1 MAAAGDSAKA
11 DQIAFHIYTKLFHL
25 LHAARASDQGPPT
38 GKTDKWFNL
47 ETPLPSPAYTPVAE
61 LDAYPASTSSTST
74 SSEEEGDPAVLPPT
88 IYKNAIPLF
97 RALYALLRILPAWR
111 VVRRLSKGVAR
122 RAGVGATAISFG
134 AGAGMGAA
142 GMGMGTGEAGAGGK
156 RGMRVVVRVRPEGEG
171 EGDGGGVGV
180 GGTTTGP
187 GTSGFGTG
195 QEPAPTLAL
204 GASPAP
210 AARAPPLP
218 TDTHVFEG
226 VRVVGGKGSPH

>member
-111 VVRRLSKGVAR
+111 VVRRLGKAVGR
-122 RAGVGATAISFG
+122 RAGVGATTISFG
-134 AGAGMGAA
+134 AAGTGMGAGA
-142 GMGMGTGEAGAGGK
+142 AGMGTGEAGAGGK
-156 RGMRVVVRVRPEGEG
+156 RGMRVVVRVRPESDGE
-171 EGDGGGVGV
+171 GGGVG
-180 GGTTTGP
+180 GQ

-210 AARAPPLP
+210 AALAPPLP